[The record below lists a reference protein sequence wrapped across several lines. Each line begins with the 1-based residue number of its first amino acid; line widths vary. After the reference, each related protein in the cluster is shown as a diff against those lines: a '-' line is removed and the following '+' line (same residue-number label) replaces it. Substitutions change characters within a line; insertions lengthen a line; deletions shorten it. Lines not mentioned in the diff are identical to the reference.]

1 MTWVGYFFLRDV
13 LTFRRVKFNVYATN
27 ILFCATEFCFCAT
40 ILRDESLRDGKYQ
53 RRAKVRCRQVFARRK
68 NGFARRIIWF
78 FATGVCATN
87 KYVRRAKS
95 FFFILEFCHCRG
107 RMQKQSILPLPL
119 SQPLCCCWDFN
130 TLIG

>member
-1 MTWVGYFFLRDV
+1 M
-13 LTFRRVKFNVYATN
+13 
-27 ILFCATEFCFCAT
+27 
-40 ILRDESLRDGKYQ
+40 S
-53 RRAKVRCRQVFARRK
+53 
-68 NGFARRIIWF
+68 WF

-119 SQPLCCCWDFN
+119 SQPLCRCWDFN
-130 TLIG
+130 TLIGNT